1 MNNENMM
8 DKYDQAIEF
17 LREQDKGTGSQFE
30 ECASIIE
37 ELLGRLYEQEEELQ
51 FVRHSQKLN
60 AIEKIEED
68 RKTDRVSQNAVKT
81 KPKRAIRLVENE
93 EE

>member
-1 MNNENMM
+1 MTNKNMM

-17 LREQDKGTGSQFE
+17 LREQDKGTGSYFE

-51 FVRHSQKLN
+51 FVRHSQKLS
-60 AIEKIEED
+60 AMEEIEVK
-68 RKTDRVSQNAVKT
+68 KKT
-81 KPKRAIRLVENE
+81 KRDSNKEVEIENKTFIRLVENKE
-93 EE
+93 E

>member
-1 MNNENMM
+1 MTNENMM

-17 LREQDKGTGSQFE
+17 LREQDKGTGSYFE

-51 FVRHSQKLN
+51 FVRHSQKLS
-60 AIEKIEED
+60 AMEEIEVKK
-68 RKTDRVSQNAVKT
+68 KTERDSKKEVEIANKT
-81 KPKRAIRLVENE
+81 VIRLVENKE
-93 EE
+93 E